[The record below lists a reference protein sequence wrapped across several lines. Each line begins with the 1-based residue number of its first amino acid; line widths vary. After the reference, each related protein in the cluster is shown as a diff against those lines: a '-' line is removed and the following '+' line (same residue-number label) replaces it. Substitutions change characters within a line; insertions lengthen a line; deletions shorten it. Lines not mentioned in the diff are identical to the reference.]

1 MRPPSAAFGGLLASA
16 SISCLSESSS
26 VTESEDTL
34 EAYLFRSFKSLV
46 GDVGVGLCVL
56 CSNLMCM
63 VKRSVRLNE

>member
-1 MRPPSAAFGGLLASA
+1 MRPPSAAFGGLFASA

-26 VTESEDTL
+26 VTESEVIL

-46 GDVGVGLCVL
+46 GDVGVGLCGL

-63 VKRSVRLNE
+63 VKRGVRLNE

>member
-1 MRPPSAAFGGLLASA
+1 MRPPSAAFDGLFASA
-16 SISCLSESSS
+16 SISCLSEASS

-63 VKRSVRLNE
+63 VKRGVRLNE